1 MPNGTENRMTYNDQ
15 CFYSPRMVF
24 NRSLYPENELI
35 PIVYRVSTGIYQ
47 NGKQIATHNQ
57 GQCLQQVGIP
67 ATIQPPI
74 DQWQPTEPGD
84 RIFSHIRGA
93 VIAPVHKFYNMS
105 DEDAANNMI
114 DYFYVTSKRC
124 YNSDTK
130 IKDGEVSLGFRDHC
144 TNYMNY
150 FEKYYDTQKQLL
162 GLYAQLKYFI
172 DCEPRYNLDMF
183 LHDLWKNFINP
194 NASYT
199 SQYLNCCLDK
209 MNIEQYNLELNYK
222 NNKSPVLEYND
233 FHAKIMLKI
242 SVMQNMMIPLLTHF
256 ITKKKIPQAEIK
268 NVLLKAFDLLF
279 QICNKIYNVDL
290 GSKIYETTTSNV
302 NKNMNN
308 NGVLWDMQIIR
319 GRNSTTHSV
328 ETVENIIMQII
339 PKYTYNKNIIHFN
352 YNAINRDIKFRVT
365 EVPYEFGFVVL
376 SSSNRD
382 EDNNSEC
389 DKFEAHA
396 AKINE
401 AIMMQTI
408 TNCKTTMKRIEL
420 KYGPFDESEIE
431 FYKKEM
437 SRDGKFIVN
446 SLQKTLVTY
455 LFAKEFNDPQ
465 STKIVDIR
473 NYIILVIAAKR
484 LLESYKMMLLP
495 YMIGGR
501 VNRVVTRKSINKK
514 ELLKIESSEWYPMI
528 HEKYNNEKTEKE
540 IILGL
545 IAQILSSEFQT
556 IDYYNRQWNGI
567 PINVIPDIVAEEVC
581 RFVILI

>member
-1 MPNGTENRMTYNDQ
+1 MTYNDQ

-57 GQCLQQVGIP
+57 GQCLQQVGVP

-233 FHAKIMLKI
+233 FHAKIMLKV

-528 HEKYNNEKTEKE
+528 HEKYNNEKIEKE

-556 IDYYNRQWNGI
+556 IDFYNRQWNGI

>member
-57 GQCLQQVGIP
+57 GQCLQQVGVP

-233 FHAKIMLKI
+233 FHAKIMLKV

-528 HEKYNNEKTEKE
+528 HEKYNNEKIEKE

-556 IDYYNRQWNGI
+556 IDFYNRQWNGI